1 MGSENWQHFSYT
13 LVIICV
19 SYSAMC
25 VWWQDWFKMK
35 MSQKTHI
42 MVVLPKLSSLFVK
55 TSMCDALSLCN
66 LFNDMMHAKWMCHA
80 LTQGIRT
87 IKTFI
92 KYKKCCCLSI
102 NLSIKKKTQGSSVKC
117 WVYCDKIKT
126 VKSKVQASTWYFA
139 KIFKFLL

>member
-80 LTQGIRT
+80 LTQGI
-87 IKTFI
+87 IQKVLLFVNKFI
-92 KYKKCCCLSI
+92 
-102 NLSIKKKTQGSSVKC
+102 NKKKTQGSSVKC